1 MSAPGDEA
9 QAARDTQRLDKWL
22 WFARLAKSRTLA
34 AELVVAGK
42 IRVNRVKA
50 AKSSH
55 LIRVGDVITSA
66 ARQEVRIVRVRALGA
81 RRGPAPEAAAL
92 YEELTPG
99 RSAPDPAQ
107 PSPTPMG
114 AQGSEVPPPPG
125 ARTKGAGRPTK
136 RERRLT
142 DRLKEWSG

>member
-1 MSAPGDEA
+1 MSALRSEP
-9 QAARDTQRLDKWL
+9 QPARDTQRLDKWL

-34 AELVVAGK
+34 AELVSAGK

-55 LIRVGDVITSA
+55 LVRVGDVITSA
-66 ARQEVRIVRVRALGA
+66 ARLEVRVVRIRALGA

-99 RSAPDPAQ
+99 RSPPDPAQ
-107 PSPTPMG
+107 ASPAPEG
-114 AQGSEVPPPPG
+114 AQGSRVPPLQG
-125 ARTKGAGRPTK
+125 GRIRGAGRPTK
-136 RERRLT
+136 KERRLT